1 VITAPESR
9 ARPGRL
15 EHWALH
21 SPEQKA
27 LVEGARSLTWR
38 EWNDAAN
45 RIAEVLHARGGVGPG
60 ERVAVCMQNR
70 LEWFVT
76 QAATA
81 KLGAALVPI
90 SQRLT
95 PAEIHYIV
103 ADCKARA
110 FAFDAEDVESLSRV
124 WTDRPPTDTASAVA
138 VALSLVRTE
147 CAGVIRFEEASRQ
160 GPIVERVA
168 GANVAPVVY
177 TSGTTGRPRGVV
189 LARTGGTEVRVAPR
203 PEASVPGSSEPA
215 RNLLG
220 APLNHAAGQASARAT
235 HAGGGCVYIMPRFD
249 AEEALRIISREKITT
264 TFLVPTMLN
273 RIVSLPA
280 EVRARYDV
288 SSIRVITTGA
298 SRCPQ
303 SIKEKVI
310 EYFGGHCLYESYGS
324 TEVGLVSRMRPED
337 HLRKP
342 GSCGRLLPNVELK
355 LVGPDG
361 REVPEGE
368 LGEICV
374 RTPVMI
380 ESYLNRGAPDEL
392 ADGFFATGDVGRLDE
407 DGFLYIVDRKK
418 DMIVSGGF
426 NIFPREVED
435 VLSQHADVAMVA
447 VVGIPDDKWGEA
459 VTAVVVAREGAR
471 PDADE
476 LINLV
481 KARKGSAH
489 APKHIK
495 FVTELPMTGVGK
507 VDKKVLKAGFWAG
520 RDRMVG

>member
-1 VITAPESR
+1 
-9 ARPGRL
+9 
-15 EHWALH
+15 
-21 SPEQKA
+21 
-27 LVEGARSLTWR
+27 
-38 EWNDAAN
+38 
-45 RIAEVLHARGGVGPG
+45 
-60 ERVAVCMQNR
+60 
-70 LEWFVT
+70 
-76 QAATA
+76 
-81 KLGAALVPI
+81 
-90 SQRLT
+90 
-95 PAEIHYIV
+95 
-103 ADCKARA
+103 
-110 FAFDAEDVESLSRV
+110 
-124 WTDRPPTDTASAVA
+124 
-138 VALSLVRTE
+138 
-147 CAGVIRFEEASRQ
+147 
-160 GPIVERVA
+160 
-168 GANVAPVVY
+168 VY

-189 LARTGGTEVRVAPR
+189 LARTGGAEVRVAPR

-235 HAGGGCVYIMPRFD
+235 HASGGCVYIMPRFD

-418 DMIVSGGF
+418 DMIISGGV
-426 NIFPREVED
+426 NIYPAEIENALRAHPSVF
-435 VLSQHADVAMVA
+435 DVAVFGAPHPEWGEEVRA
-447 VVGIPDDKWGEA
+447 VVECIDG
-459 VTAVVVAREGAR
+459 R
-471 PDADE
+471 
-476 LINLV
+476 
-481 KARKGSAH
+481 S
-489 APKHIK
+489 
-495 FVTELPMTGVGK
+495 VTESELLAFVKSELAAYKRPRAITFVRELPRNAAGK
-507 VDKKVLKAGFWAG
+507 ILKTELRAPFWKPMG
-520 RDRMVG
+520 TTI